1 MSSNLCTKG
10 KYFYDNDLIF
20 KNSTSNSSMC
30 ILFLRKESK
39 MGRKRGQQSAGKKPK
54 NYSAEPKASKNSDE
68 DSKPIQESHESQEPK
83 LSPQQKEVEAEP
95 DKVVDKGETRR
106 GEKSNDNETDG
117 QSKKGKKKKN
127 KKQDDKADDVDGL
140 VNDIE
145 KPASKQEKL
154 WKSIEDF
161 FKDCPEPIFDF
172 FKNLA
177 YGKHWTFLTEF
188 KKEDL
193 KNVLD
198 SCKV

>member
-1 MSSNLCTKG
+1 MCTKG
-10 KYFYDNDLIF
+10 KHFYDNDLIF

-95 DKVVDKGETRR
+95 DKVVDKGETQH
-106 GEKSNDNETDG
+106 GEKSNDNEIDG
-117 QSKKGKKKKN
+117 QSKKGKKRKN
-127 KKQDDKADDVDGL
+127 KKQDHKADDVDSI

-145 KPASKQEKL
+145 KRPSKQEKL
-154 WKSIEDF
+154 WKSIEDIC
-161 FKDCPEPIFDF
+161 KDCPDPIFDF
-172 FKNLA
+172 FRNLA
-177 YGKHWTFLTEF
+177 NGKHWTFLSEL